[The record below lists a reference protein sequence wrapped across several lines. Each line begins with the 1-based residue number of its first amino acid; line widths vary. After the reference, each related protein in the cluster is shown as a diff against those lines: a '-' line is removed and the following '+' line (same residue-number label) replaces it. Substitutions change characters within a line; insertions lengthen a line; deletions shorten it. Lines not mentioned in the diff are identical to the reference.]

1 MAKLSIATR
10 VNGNLTFQG
19 LVGGGAL
26 IAQTYMLKHAHST
39 VGFSLVAYVSMLMF
53 YFVNGYV
60 SFQEFKTQRTFVDFK
75 PVIPYIVSFA
85 GQAYC
90 IYICII
96 SRIQNGEALWSNED
110 QVTFFSLIAA
120 FILLVVFSKRE
131 KVSFKD
137 ARFDGYISGIFIF
150 VPQVMYA
157 FIMYKH
163 GIEGVSAI
171 SVFLLIL
178 QPWLRIT
185 QIYTESQGH
194 ALSKKKKA
202 VVFSEKL
209 NASSWACVIVV
220 YVCEWV
226 FIFTKHYMSILIC

>member
-1 MAKLSIATR
+1 MPKLNISTR
-10 VNGNLTFQG
+10 VNINLIFQG

-26 IAQTYMLKHAHST
+26 VAQTYTLKHAHST
-39 VGFSLVAYVSMLMF
+39 AGFSLVAYVSMLMF

-60 SFQEFKTQRTFVDFK
+60 SFQEFNIQRTFAAFK
-75 PVIPYIVSFA
+75 PVLPYVVSFV

-90 IYICII
+90 IYTCWQ
-96 SRIQNGEALWSNED
+96 SRKQNGEALFSNED
-110 QVTFFSLIAA
+110 QVTFLALIAA
-120 FILLVVFSKRE
+120 FVLLVVFSKRE
-131 KVSFKD
+131 KISFKD
-137 ARFDGYISGIFIF
+137 PRFDGYISGIFIF

-157 FIMYKH
+157 FIMYKY
-163 GIEGVSAI
+163 GIAGVSAI
-171 SVFLLIL
+171 AVFLLIL

-209 NASSWACVIVV
+209 NASSWACVIIV
-220 YVCEWV
+220 YVCEWLS
-226 FIFTKHYMSILIC
+226 IFLRSA